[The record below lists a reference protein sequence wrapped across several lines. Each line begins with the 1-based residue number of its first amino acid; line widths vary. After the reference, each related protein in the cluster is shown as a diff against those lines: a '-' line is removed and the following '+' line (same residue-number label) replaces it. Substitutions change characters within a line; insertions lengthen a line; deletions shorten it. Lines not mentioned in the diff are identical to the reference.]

1 LADKRAALIEL
12 ARERN
17 VDLSRVVYVGND
29 VNDVGCMEAAGF
41 AVAVADAHGEALV
54 RADLVLSRPGGHG
67 AVRELCDLLLQ
78 QMR

>member
-1 LADKRAALIEL
+1 M
-12 ARERN
+12 
-17 VDLSRVVYVGND
+17 DLSRVVYVGND

-41 AVAVADAHGEALV
+41 SVAVADAHPEALA
-54 RADLVLSRPGGHG
+54 RADFVLTRRGGKG